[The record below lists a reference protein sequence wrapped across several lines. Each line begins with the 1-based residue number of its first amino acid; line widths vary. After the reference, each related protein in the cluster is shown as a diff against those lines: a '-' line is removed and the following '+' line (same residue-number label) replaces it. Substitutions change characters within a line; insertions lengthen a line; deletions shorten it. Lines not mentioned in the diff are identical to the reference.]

1 MSSAGRAE
9 SEWERGISTLSVNS
23 LSVCVWELSLPL
35 ESPLSSDRRMTETS
49 WELQHS
55 PSLSLSPS
63 VSLSLFPTRTDRSQ
77 IHSNRAYFNTFSVG
91 TWGWLKINNLS
102 IASRSLSFSQ
112 YLSFWVCFAVVA
124 AVVVLH
130 CSGGFSSFFFS
141 PLFLPFLYSLEK
153 KECFSG
159 CSQWYGTEQLF
170 QFHYINSFDASSCSL
185 VSMAKW
191 LWERALD

>member
-1 MSSAGRAE
+1 MQCREGRE
-9 SEWERGISTLSVNS
+9 EWERGISTLSLNS

-130 CSGGFSSFFFS
+130 CSGGFSSFFLPSFS
-141 PLFLPFLYSLEK
+141 SFPLFSGEEGMLFWVQSVIRHGAALSVSLYKQLWCLFLL
-153 KECFSG
+153 SG
-159 CSQWYGTEQLF
+159 FYG
-170 QFHYINSFDASSCSL
+170 
-185 VSMAKW
+185 
-191 LWERALD
+191 